1 MMAPLETQ
9 AGHVGNGPRTGKTMG
24 EEMSVQRMSRRQAL
38 RSVVAGLLVGGP
50 LVLTSK
56 LAPAAE
62 GTPAAP
68 ATDDISGYT
77 LGSGDKI
84 RVTVFGHEDLSGEFE
99 VDGSGNVSLP
109 LIRNVKA
116 EGLTVRQLEQTIAGR
131 LSPDY
136 LLNPSVSVEVLNY
149 RPFYIYGEVT
159 KPGSYPFVNGMT
171 VVNAVAMAGGFT
183 YRART
188 SSVRIVRANDPQRK
202 QISADKDTPVMPGDV
217 IEVPERYF

>member
-1 MMAPLETQ
+1 
-9 AGHVGNGPRTGKTMG
+9 
-24 EEMSVQRMSRRQAL
+24 MSVQRISRRDILKSSVAAL
-38 RSVVAGLLVGGP
+38 LIGVP
-50 LVLTSK
+50 LVYASSVSVGS
-56 LAPAAE
+56 AAE
-62 GTPAAP
+62 PETI
-68 ATDDISGYT
+68 TGYK

-84 RVTVFGHEDLSGEFE
+84 RVTVFGHEDLSGEFD

-116 EGLTVRQLEQTIAGR
+116 EGMTVGQLEQSIAER

-136 LLNPSVSVEVLNY
+136 LINPRVSVEVLNY

-171 VVNAVAMAGGFT
+171 VVTAVAMAGGFT

-188 SSVRIVRANDPQRK
+188 SKVRIIHADDPSRTAK
-202 QISADKDTPVMPGDV
+202 DADKDSPVLPGDV

>member
-1 MMAPLETQ
+1 MS
-9 AGHVGNGPRTGKTMG
+9 VNGPRMGKTMG
-24 EEMSVQRMSRRQAL
+24 EEMSVERMSRREAL
-38 RSVVAGLLVGGP
+38 RNGIAGLLVGVP
-50 LVLTSK
+50 LVLAVK
-56 LAPAAE
+56 VA
-62 GTPAAP
+62 PAAP
-68 ATDDISGYT
+68 APDDIAAYT
-77 LGSGDKI
+77 LGSGDKV

-109 LIRNVKA
+109 LIRNIKA
-116 EGLTVRQLEQTIAGR
+116 EGLTVRQLEQTIAER

-188 SSVRIVRANDPQRK
+188 GSVRITRGNDPQRK
-202 QISADKDTPVMPGDV
+202 QITADKDTPVLPGDV

>member
-1 MMAPLETQ
+1 
-9 AGHVGNGPRTGKTMG
+9 
-24 EEMSVQRMSRRQAL
+24 MSVQRMSRRDAL
-38 RSVVAGLLVGGP
+38 KCGVAALVVGVPLIFGPSVPVG
-50 LVLTSK
+50 S
-56 LAPAAE
+56 AAE
-62 GTPAAP
+62 TE
-68 ATDDISGYT
+68 DISGYK
-77 LGSGDKI
+77 LGSGDKV

-116 EGLTVRQLEQTIAGR
+116 EGMTVGQLAQEIAER
-131 LSPDY
+131 LSPDF
-136 LLNPSVSVEVLNY
+136 LVNPRVSVEVLTY

-159 KPGSYPFVNGMT
+159 KPGSYPYVNGMK

-188 SSVRIVRANDPQRK
+188 SKVRILRADDPSRTPK
-202 QISADKDTPVMPGDV
+202 DADKDTAVLPGDV

>member
-1 MMAPLETQ
+1 
-9 AGHVGNGPRTGKTMG
+9 
-24 EEMSVQRMSRRQAL
+24 MSVQRMSRREAL
-38 RSVVAGLLVGGP
+38 RGGAAGLLIALPLAWASGGRARAQA
-50 LVLTSK
+50 
-56 LAPAAE
+56 AP
-62 GTPAAP
+62 AP
-68 ATDDISGYT
+68 ATDSISAYT

-99 VDGSGNVSLP
+99 VDGSGNISLP

-116 EGLTVRQLEQTIAGR
+116 EGLTVRQLEQSISER

-136 LLNPSVSVEVLNY
+136 LINPSVSVEVLNY

-188 SSVRIVRANDPQRK
+188 GSVRIVRAGDPQRK
-202 QISADKDTPVMPGDV
+202 PVDADKDTPVMPGDI

>member
-1 MMAPLETQ
+1 
-9 AGHVGNGPRTGKTMG
+9 
-24 EEMSVQRMSRRQAL
+24 MSVQRMSRRDAL
-38 RSVVAGLLVGGP
+38 KCGVAAVLTGVP
-50 LVLTSK
+50 LVFGAGASVGS
-56 LAPAAE
+56 AAE
-62 GTPAAP
+62 PEN
-68 ATDDISGYT
+68 ISGYK
-77 LGSGDKI
+77 LGSGDKV
-84 RVTVFGHEDLSGEFE
+84 RVTVFGHEDLSGEFD

-116 EGLTVRQLEQTIAGR
+116 EGMTVGQLEQAIAER

-136 LLNPSVSVEVLNY
+136 LINPRVSVEVLNY

-171 VVNAVAMAGGFT
+171 VVTAVAMAGGFT

-188 SSVRIVRANDPQRK
+188 SKVRIIRADDPSRTPK
-202 QISADKDTPVMPGDV
+202 DADKDAPVLPGDV

>member
-1 MMAPLETQ
+1 
-9 AGHVGNGPRTGKTMG
+9 MG
-24 EEMSVQRMSRRQAL
+24 EEMSVQRMSRREAL
-38 RSVVAGLLVGGP
+38 RSGVAGLLVGMP
-50 LVLTSK
+50 LVL
-56 LAPAAE
+56 AAKAAL
-62 GTPAAP
+62 AAP
-68 ATDDISGYT
+68 APDDIAAYT
-77 LGSGDKI
+77 LGSGDKV

-99 VDGSGNVSLP
+99 VDGSGNISLP
-109 LIRNVKA
+109 LIRNIKA
-116 EGLTVRQLEQTIAGR
+116 EGLTVRQLEQTIAER

-188 SSVRIVRANDPQRK
+188 GSVRITRGNEPNRK
-202 QISADKDTPVMPGDV
+202 QITADKDTPVLPGDV